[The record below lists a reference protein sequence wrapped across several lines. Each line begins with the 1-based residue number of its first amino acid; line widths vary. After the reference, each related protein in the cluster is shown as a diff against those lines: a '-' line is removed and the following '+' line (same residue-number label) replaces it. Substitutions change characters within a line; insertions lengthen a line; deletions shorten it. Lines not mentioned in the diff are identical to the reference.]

1 MKYIIMAAGA
11 GTRWNNYLGVPKH
24 LIEINGE
31 TLLGRTTRLL
41 KENNITDYVIT
52 CSDSRYAQYGPT
64 IPQTDHD
71 CEIDRFEESVIDG
84 PVCYLYGDVYYSED
98 AIKTIIN
105 ESNGNI
111 LFFGSHQEIFAI
123 KVENI
128 DLFLQYK
135 HKVKKLFLSKV
146 IDRCIGWEI
155 YKTMHNMPWRGIQ
168 IEDDYIRITDETDD
182 IDYPTD
188 YEYYKN
194 KIEKKKNNWLKNCIS
209 IIIPCYNNAENTKKI
224 IDNLLEQKKL
234 YPETEIIVIENG
246 STEDMSFLD
255 EYDKD
260 LVIVLHETIKGP
272 SHARNAGIKKAR
284 GEYIAFIDND
294 DDIAPNYVHLLYQRM
309 RFNNSEYDY
318 CVIPALVDGKRIADY
333 ETIDIS
339 KPLVKLWGVWH
350 YCFNRRIIKDIY
362 FDENLMVG
370 EDLEWL
376 NKIIPSD
383 KNNNGTI
390 IENNT
395 PIYYYRWADNNNS
408 LCHKFNRGEISREIK
423 GE

>member
-31 TLLGRTTRLL
+31 TLLARTTRLL

-52 CSDSRYAQYGPT
+52 CSDPRYAQYGPT

-146 IDRCIGWEI
+146 IDRCIG
-155 YKTMHNMPWRGIQ
+155 
-168 IEDDYIRITDETDD
+168 
-182 IDYPTD
+182 
-188 YEYYKN
+188 
-194 KIEKKKNNWLKNCIS
+194 
-209 IIIPCYNNAENTKKI
+209 
-224 IDNLLEQKKL
+224 
-234 YPETEIIVIENG
+234 
-246 STEDMSFLD
+246 
-255 EYDKD
+255 
-260 LVIVLHETIKGP
+260 
-272 SHARNAGIKKAR
+272 
-284 GEYIAFIDND
+284 
-294 DDIAPNYVHLLYQRM
+294 
-309 RFNNSEYDY
+309 
-318 CVIPALVDGKRIADY
+318 
-333 ETIDIS
+333 
-339 KPLVKLWGVWH
+339 
-350 YCFNRRIIKDIY
+350 
-362 FDENLMVG
+362 
-370 EDLEWL
+370 
-376 NKIIPSD
+376 
-383 KNNNGTI
+383 
-390 IENNT
+390 
-395 PIYYYRWADNNNS
+395 
-408 LCHKFNRGEISREIK
+408 
-423 GE
+423 

>member
-31 TLLGRTTRLL
+31 TLLARTTRLL

-52 CSDSRYAQYGPT
+52 CSDPRYAQYGPT

-224 IDNLLEQKKL
+224 IDNLLEQKKW
-234 YPETEIIVIENG
+234 YPETEIIVVENG

-318 CVIPALVDGKRIADY
+318 CIIPALVDGNYITDY
-333 ETIDIS
+333 DKIDMS
-339 KPLVKLWGVWH
+339 NPLTKLIGVWH
-350 YCFNRRIIKDIY
+350 YCFNRRIIQNIY
-362 FDENLMVG
+362 FDETIRIG
-370 EDLEWL
+370 EDIDWL
-376 NKIIPSD
+376 NKIIPN
-383 KNNNGTI
+383 NNNGTI

-395 PIYYYRWADNNNS
+395 PIYYYKWANNEQS
-408 LCHKFNRGEISREIK
+408 LCHRFNRGEISKEIK

>member
-31 TLLGRTTRLL
+31 PLLARTARLL

-52 CSDSRYAQYGPT
+52 CSDPRYAQYGPT

-98 AIKTIIN
+98 AMKTIIN

-168 IEDDYIRITDETDD
+168 IGDDYIRITDETDD
-182 IDYPTD
+182 IDYPSD

-234 YPETEIIVIENG
+234 YPETEIIIVENG

-318 CVIPALVDGKRIADY
+318 CIIPALVDGNYITDY
-333 ETIDIS
+333 DKIDMS
-339 KPLVKLWGVWH
+339 NPLTKLIGVWH
-350 YCFNRRIIKDIY
+350 YCFNRRIIQNIY
-362 FDENLMVG
+362 FDETIRIG
-370 EDLEWL
+370 EDIDWL
-376 NKIIPSD
+376 NKIIPN
-383 KNNNGTI
+383 NNNGTI

-395 PIYYYRWADNNNS
+395 PIYYYKWANNEQS
-408 LCHKFNRGEISREIK
+408 LCHRFNRGEISKEIK